1 MGTAAAKDT
10 EDANNVYL
18 KTTAEGQRPCP
29 AADPEEFFTYVP
41 DIFMFK
47 LCVCVFESWS
57 TFTATV
63 FPVKLQLYGLKN
75 FT

>member
-29 AADPEEFFTYVP
+29 AADPEEFFIYVP
-41 DIFMFK
+41 EIWPPSANAGQSAH
-47 LCVCVFESWS
+47 E
-57 TFTATV
+57 
-63 FPVKLQLYGLKN
+63 
-75 FT
+75 